1 MKAST
6 RSSKNGNLI
15 GKIINP
21 IFMKIIKNVGV
32 VGAGTM
38 GAALAQKFAQE
49 NFNVILADREMTF
62 VEKGL
67 ANISKM
73 LNEGVEKKVFTSEQ
87 VQKYLSSIKGTAN
100 LEDLNDCDLVVEAIF
115 ENFDAK
121 SELFKNLSNVL
132 KSDAIIA
139 TNTSSFSISELA
151 SSVKN
156 PERFIGLHYFYHAA
170 KNRLVEI
177 IPGEKS
183 SEEVLESAKI
193 FSVQSGKDAISCLDA
208 YGFVVNRFFV
218 PWLNESARLLEEN
231 VANIATIDDVCMKS
245 FGIGMGPF
253 ALMNATGVPVAYHSQ
268 KTLEVYGPLYKVSEK
283 LKEQTELKQ
292 EWNLEGEISQDEN
305 LRKKISDRMFGVVF
319 LVCSQLLDEKVC
331 RAVDINRGAR
341 IGLQWKKGPI
351 EMMKKLGSSTVN
363 KLIVDVA
370 DFYQTTK
377 PISVGEEFWKM
388 SYVDLQKKNNIAVI
402 TMSRPEDLNALN
414 EEVMQQL
421 DAKFSDADAD
431 SNIET
436 IFITGTGKAFV
447 AGADIKFFVNHI
459 KKNTINEIETFTA
472 YGQNVCAKIDNSKKK
487 IVAMINGLAL
497 GGGLELALCAD
508 VLLATPKAMMAFP
521 ETGIGIYPGLGGTQ
535 RSARKIGKPLAKYLI
550 HTGKM
555 LSADEAFEMGLIDAI
570 IPTEEVSE
578 LFSGKKLVPANKE
591 IHLNEKL
598 KAINNFFEQNSTEK
612 ILSHQFTNE
621 GMKEEEAEKLFT
633 TIKRKAPI
641 AIQIADKLIQEGKGC
656 ESELTHLKHIFST
669 KDALLGLTSIGKRV
683 EYSGE

>member
-1 MKAST
+1 
-6 RSSKNGNLI
+6 
-15 GKIINP
+15 
-21 IFMKIIKNVGV
+21 MKIIKNVGV
-32 VGAGTM
+32 VGAGSM

-49 NFNVILADREMTF
+49 NFNVILADREMAF

-67 ANISKM
+67 GNISKM
-73 LNEGVEKKVFTSEQ
+73 LNEGVEKKVFTTEQ
-87 VQKYLSSIKGTAN
+87 VAKYLSSIKGTAT
-100 LEDLNDCDLVVEAIF
+100 LQDLKDCDLVVEAIF

-121 SELFKNLSNVL
+121 SDLFKNLSEVL

-151 SSVKN
+151 QSVKN

-183 SEEVLESAKI
+183 SDDAIESAKI
-193 FSVQSGKDAISCLDA
+193 FSVQSGKDAISCRDA

-231 VANIATIDDVCMKS
+231 VANIPTIDDVCMKA

-253 ALMNATGVPVAYHSQ
+253 ALMNATGVPVAYHSE
-268 KTLEVYGPLYKVSEK
+268 KTLEVYGPLYTVSQK
-283 LKEQTELKQ
+283 LKEQTEIKQ
-292 EWNLEGEISQDEN
+292 EWDLSGSISEDEI

-319 LVCSQLLDEKVC
+319 LVCAQLLDEKVC

-351 EMMKKLGSSTVN
+351 EMMQKIGSDAVKKLIAV
-363 KLIVDVA
+363 VA
-370 DFYQTTK
+370 DFYHTEK
-377 PISVGEEFWKM
+377 PKSVGDEFWKM
-388 SYVDLQKKNNIAVI
+388 SYVDLQKKNGIAVI

-421 DAKFSDADAD
+421 DAQFSDADAD
-431 SNIET
+431 ANIET

-472 YGQNVCAKIDNSKKK
+472 YGQKVCMKIDNSKKHV
-487 IVAMINGLAL
+487 VALINGLAL

-508 VLLATPKAMMAFP
+508 TLLATPKAMMAFP

-535 RSARKIGKPLAKYLI
+535 RSAKKIGKPLAKYLI

-555 LSADEAFEMGLIDAI
+555 LSANDACDMGLIDAI
-570 IPTEEVSE
+570 ISTEDVPAF
-578 LFSGKKLVPANKE
+578 FSGSKSVPVKKE

-598 KAINNFFEQNSTEK
+598 KNIQDFFEQNSTEK
-612 ILSHQFTNE
+612 ILAHTFAAN
-621 GMKEEEAEKLFT
+621 GIKEDEAEKLYT

-641 AIQIADKLIQEGKGC
+641 AVHIADKLIQEAKGC
-656 ESELTHLKHIFST
+656 DSELTHLKEIFST
-669 KDALLGLTSIGKRV
+669 KDALLGLTSIGKKV